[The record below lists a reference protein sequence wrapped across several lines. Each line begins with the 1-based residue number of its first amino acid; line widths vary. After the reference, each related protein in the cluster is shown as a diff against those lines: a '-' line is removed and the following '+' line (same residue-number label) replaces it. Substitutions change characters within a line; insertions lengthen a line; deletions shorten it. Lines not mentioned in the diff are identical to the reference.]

1 MTDNRGSEDSLMQ
14 TDDEQTKEVITI
26 LKEIRANLTEN
37 ERAQLDD
44 EIKQVTKECTERG
57 DLSLRIVSEIMRNF
71 VNVVSVKLGVNLE
84 ATKQIIRIFHLCWN
98 KQGLSETIMKEI
110 FNEDENEE
118 PEVDKQIPMEVKGL
132 DDTKLRMFAKALQ
145 EGHEE
150 VQRIRAMVVGM
161 FSVGKTSLVNNLI
174 DDLKNKRPPSV
185 YEQYPP
191 STEGIDVH
199 LCKIENEKWKK
210 LALTQKRNMKHA
222 LENSMAY
229 KQYDDVDSGM
239 PVVEQEPIQEEEM
252 EVGEQ
257 TEENTH
263 VKVPEQPPVFVP
275 VDLEKLKKKLDE
287 PDEIEHTEEKPQT
300 FYTKAHEEIRKE
312 SDYPGNPPL
321 VSVWDFAGQNL
332 YYSTHHFFLN
342 KRSIYLLLMDMTK
355 QLSDLVEESESLAGL
370 VHEKFTCLDA
380 FKFWLNSIHMYSS
393 IHDQEHEDK
402 PTVILIGTHKDE
414 MSGTDEEKEEY
425 MNAFFNDALKPFID
439 SNILK
444 HVHDR
449 KFLVNN
455 LDAKDPVFD
464 EIRNE
469 VKKVAEVQPYWNEKH
484 PLKWI
489 QLEKTFEQM
498 RGDGK
503 EMVKLREVEA
513 ANRENPRPLENA
525 QLLLFLEVQ
534 HMYGNILYFKT
545 EELKEHVILSPQ
557 WIIEAFK
564 CFINHKEK
572 HVPPKLL
579 KQWQSYKESAILE
592 PELLQAILAHSAPQI
607 KANAAVVVEYMEYL
621 KIMAKPIH
629 LEDYEE
635 EERVQQDDNSCVD
648 PNYRGPICA
657 PLNSGTNFHILPC
670 QLKAKPTDDLEKI
683 TNPPNR
689 QNTEALCFVFKDNFM
704 PPAIFHRLLA
714 ACIRNW
720 KIATLDRKNMM
731 YNSFGV
737 FRVNSQAQLR
747 VWYVDHIVYAR
758 MSFMSK
764 LKKQAIDSGVCTDV
778 RRVLYSNLMAILGLL
793 PRSKNFAKTTPY
805 EEHIQC
811 PEINEPGVGLFR
823 VNALLTDGE
832 ICCDDHKMGDEH
844 TMQTDEHLKCW
855 YSDVLKH
862 REERET
868 TCEGVYLDIVPT
880 DKHLSKIALCLK
892 KNKEIWL
899 IGIELG
905 LRQVDM
911 EQIRQDHFD
920 TREDFIFHVL
930 LKWRQQKNETLKK
943 LKQVFVAVMKN
954 SPEVTFEIFS
964 ALKELTKD

>member
-1 MTDNRGSEDSLMQ
+1 MADNGGSEDSLMQ
-14 TDDEQTKEVITI
+14 NDDEQTKEVVNI
-26 LKEIRANLTEN
+26 LKEVRANLSEIGKT
-37 ERAQLDD
+37 QLDD
-44 EIKQVTKECTERG
+44 EIKQVAKESIEKG
-57 DLSLRIVSEIMRNF
+57 DQSLRIVSEIMRNF
-71 VNVVSVKLGVNLE
+71 VNVVSVKLGVSLE
-84 ATKQIIRIFHLCWN
+84 ETKQILRIFLLCWN
-98 KQGLSETIMKEI
+98 KQGLAEAIMKDI
-110 FNEDENEE
+110 YNEDEPEE
-118 PEVDKQIPMEVKGL
+118 PEVDEKMPMEVKGL
-132 DDTKLRMFAKALQ
+132 DDKKLAMYARALR

-174 DDLKNKRPPSV
+174 DALKNNRPTQIPV
-185 YEQYPP
+185 NEQYPL

-210 LALTQKRNMKHA
+210 LALTQKRNVQRT
-222 LENSMAY
+222 LERAFQ
-229 KQYDDVDSGM
+229 QYDFPDSIT
-239 PVVEQEPIQEEEM
+239 PVVEHEQQQEENMDVSEPP
-252 EVGEQ
+252 
-257 TEENTH
+257 EENTQ
-263 VKVPEQPPVFVP
+263 VKETVQPPVNVQ
-275 VDLEKLKKKLDE
+275 VDLEKLKKFVQ
-287 PDEIEHTEEKPQT
+287 PDEIEPREEIPRT
-300 FYTKAHEEIRKE
+300 IPTKAHEEIIKE
-312 SDYPGNPPL
+312 TDIQGNPPL

-342 KRSIYLLLMDMTK
+342 KRSIYLLLMNMTK
-355 QLSDLVEESESLAGL
+355 KLSDLVEESESLAGL

-414 MSGTDEEKEEY
+414 MSGTDEDKEEH
-425 MNAFFNDALKPFID
+425 MNAFFNEALRPFID
-439 SNILK
+439 TNVLK

-498 RGDGK
+498 RGDGI
-503 EMVKLREVEA
+503 EMVTLREVEA
-513 ANRENPRPLENA
+513 ANRENPQPLESA
-525 QLLLFLEVQ
+525 QLQLFLEIQ
-534 HMYGNILYFKT
+534 HMYGNILYFNT
-545 EELKEHVILSPQ
+545 TELKNHVILSPQ

-579 KQWQSYKESAILE
+579 KEWQRYKGSAILE
-592 PELLQAILAHSAPQI
+592 QQLLQAILTHSAPQI
-607 KANAAVVVEYMEYL
+607 EANADVVVEYMEYL
-621 KIMAKPIH
+621 NIMSKPIH

-635 EERVQQDDNSCVD
+635 QDEDRVQQDDTSCVD
-648 PNYRGPICA
+648 LNYTGPICA
-657 PLNSGTNFHILPC
+657 PLHSGTNFHILPC
-670 QLKAKPTDDLEKI
+670 QLKAKPKDDREEL
-683 TNPPNR
+683 TNPPKW

-720 KIATLDRKNMM
+720 EIAKLNRKNMM
-731 YNSFGV
+731 YNNFGV
-737 FRVNSQAQLR
+737 FKVNSQAQLR
-747 VWYVDHIVYAR
+747 LWFVDHIVYAR

-764 LKKQAIDSGVCTDV
+764 HKKQAIDSGVCTDV
-778 RRVLYSNLMAILGLL
+778 RRILYSNLMAILGLL

-805 EEHIQC
+805 EEYVQC
-811 PEINEPGVGLFR
+811 PNINEPGVGLFR

-832 ICCDDHKMGDEH
+832 ICCVDHEICDQH
-844 TMQTDEHLKCW
+844 AMQTDEDLKSW
-855 YSDVLKH
+855 YSDVLDD
-862 REERET
+862 REKAET
-868 TCEGVYLDIVPT
+868 TFIGVDLDIVPT
-880 DKHLSKIALCLK
+880 DQHVSKIASSLRT
-892 KNKEIWL
+892 NKEIWL

-905 LRQVDM
+905 LKQVDM
-911 EQIRQDHFD
+911 KRIRKDHFD
-920 TREDFIFHVL
+920 ARVDFVFHVL
-930 LKWRQQKNETLKK
+930 LEWRKQKNETLKT
-943 LKQVFVAVMKN
+943 LKQVCVAVMKN
-954 SPEVTFEIFS
+954 SPGDIFDIFA
-964 ALKELTKD
+964 ALKE

>member
-1 MTDNRGSEDSLMQ
+1 MVSTHQISRGSEDSLMQ

-44 EIKQVTKECTERG
+44 EIKQ
-57 DLSLRIVSEIMRNF
+57 
-71 VNVVSVKLGVNLE
+71 LGVNLE

-657 PLNSGTNFHILPC
+657 PLNS
-670 QLKAKPTDDLEKI
+670 
-683 TNPPNR
+683 
-689 QNTEALCFVFKDNFM
+689 
-704 PPAIFHRLLA
+704 
-714 ACIRNW
+714 
-720 KIATLDRKNMM
+720 
-731 YNSFGV
+731 
-737 FRVNSQAQLR
+737 
-747 VWYVDHIVYAR
+747 
-758 MSFMSK
+758 
-764 LKKQAIDSGVCTDV
+764 
-778 RRVLYSNLMAILGLL
+778 
-793 PRSKNFAKTTPY
+793 
-805 EEHIQC
+805 
-811 PEINEPGVGLFR
+811 
-823 VNALLTDGE
+823 DGE

-868 TCEGVYLDIVPT
+868 TCE
-880 DKHLSKIALCLK
+880 
-892 KNKEIWL
+892 
-899 IGIELG
+899 GIELG

-964 ALKELTKD
+964 ALKELTKDRDASTRRKYVRPRRKYVKPRRKYETQVCKTETQVCKTETQVCKTETQGSKTETQVCKTETQVSKTETLICKTETQVSKTETQVSKTETQVSKTETQVCKTETQGSKTETQVCKTETQVCKTETQVCKTETQGSKTEKQVCKTETQGSKTETQITETQVCKTETQVCKTETQVRDA